1 MDIAVHGVLLSL
13 VIALLGAF
21 LAGSA
26 GAATAFGRA
35 GSHAAVIPFARSCAA
50 GILIAIVLR
59 AQLVSGA
66 VAGDSVDAKAAVA
79 FALWFV
85 LGATCIAGVFSW
97 YVDPRSGRGSRP
109 TGAPA
114 PLKKSTLI
122 VVTEAIHNAPIG
134 LTLGLLIA
142 SAHASAH
149 PDAGMTVFAVLGAV
163 ALRNAM
169 SSYCI
174 AAPLREYGVRSSR
187 AFWYTIVAGSIQ
199 PAIALIGA
207 LLGSIA
213 PGTVPAGH
221 AIAAGSILTLM
232 VGRVV
237 PQTQENHR
245 PGWWFALTLVVWFAA
260 AMTAF
265 HIVP

>member
-1 MDIAVHGVLLSL
+1 MDIAAHRVLFSL
-13 VIALLGAF
+13 VVALLGAF
-21 LAGSA
+21 LVGGA
-26 GAATAFGRA
+26 GAALAFGRA
-35 GSHAAVIPFARSCAA
+35 GAHAAVIPFARSSGA
-50 GILIAIVLR
+50 GIVVAIVLR
-59 AQLVSGA
+59 GPIVSGA
-66 VAGDSVDAKAAVA
+66 FSGGGVDTTAAVA
-79 FALWFV
+79 LALWFV

-97 YVDPRSGRGSRP
+97 YVDPRSGRGARL

-142 SAHASAH
+142 RAHSSGS
-149 PDAGMTVFAVLGAV
+149 PDAGVAVFAVLGAV

-169 SSYCI
+169 SGYSI

-187 AFWYTIVAGSIQ
+187 AFWYTLVAGSIQ
-199 PAIALIGA
+199 PAMGLIGVV
-207 LLGSIA
+207 LGSIA
-213 PGTVPAGH
+213 PATVSAAH

-237 PQTQENHR
+237 PQTQENRR
-245 PGWWFALTLVVWFAA
+245 PGWWVALTLIVWFAA
-260 AMTAF
+260 AMTVF
-265 HIVP
+265 HIFS